1 MQEGSSQSKFAQSL
15 APDLSSSRAGGIFIL
30 LSLWKST
37 GFLAWVSSAD
47 SRSGGRNAL
56 QVPVFVRCI
65 DFIKPLLP
73 VLVLDIWG
81 NTIYRASVSTFMACE
96 ELLGGFQL
104 QSHWCLRAFLWPPP
118 FPLIIL
124 VCGWLVVFALL
135 YCAST
140 DNSQNV
146 SESLFNL
153 FTAPCAT
160 RWWWQVN
167 GLCLNEITVFQVW
180 RLMLVVFV
188 SIT

>member
-1 MQEGSSQSKFAQSL
+1 MQEGSSQSKLAQSL

-47 SRSGGRNAL
+47 SRSGGRNGL

-73 VLVLDIWG
+73 VLVLEIWG

-104 QSHWCLRAFLWPPP
+104 QSHWCLRASLWPPP

-135 YCAST
+135 YCASHQPT
-140 DNSQNV
+140 TARMFLNPCLIYSQHRV
-146 SESLFNL
+146 Q
-153 FTAPCAT
+153 PDDD
-160 RWWWQVN
+160 
-167 GLCLNEITVFQVW
+167 GK
-180 RLMLVVFV
+180 LMGFALMK
-188 SIT
+188 